1 MSWNSICGRVAA
13 CALLGMVALWMG
25 QAHAQDFPSRPIKIL
40 IGFAPGGGSDLIA
53 RLYAQHLRQ
62 ELNTPVIVEN
72 KAGASE
78 LQAVRALIASPPD
91 GYTLWLAAGGALSIG
106 PGIRKDL
113 PYEPLTSLS
122 HVAMVATAPGV
133 FYVNPALPVRS
144 VSDFV
149 AYAQAN
155 PGKVNFS
162 SSGVGSGSHLQV
174 EYFMQGAGI
183 KMTHIPYKSSPEAAQ
198 SVVSGEVQFGL
209 APAQT
214 AIPLA
219 NDGRVRAIAV
229 TNTRRL
235 PALPNVPTMAEA
247 GSNAALKSM
256 DGFSYYALVGPAN
269 MPSAVIQKINQAF
282 NKVGAMPEVVE
293 HMRDRFSVEPVT
305 TTPAAFR
312 EYLEK
317 DLMKWKEV
325 GKTVKIDG

>member
-1 MSWNSICGRVAA
+1 MSIKALTRVGACVL
-13 CALLGMVALWMG
+13 CALISLGTGHA
-25 QAHAQDFPSRPIKIL
+25 QAQDFPNRPIKIL

-78 LQAVRALIASPPD
+78 LQAVRALLASPPD

-113 PYEPLTSLS
+113 PYDPLTNLS

-133 FYVNPALPVRS
+133 FYVNPSLPVRTLN
-144 VSDFV
+144 DFI
-149 AYAQAN
+149 AYAKAR
-155 PGKVNFS
+155 PGALNFS

-183 KMTHIPYKSSPEAAQ
+183 AMTHIPYKSSPEAAQ
-198 SVVSGEVQFGL
+198 SVVAGAVQFGL

-219 NDGRVRAIAV
+219 NDGRVRAIAA
-229 TNTRRL
+229 TSARRL
-235 PALPNVPTMAEA
+235 PTLPNVPTMAEA
-247 GSNAALKSM
+247 GSNAALKGM
-256 DGFSYYALVGPAN
+256 DGFSYSALVGPAN
-269 MPSAVIQKINQAF
+269 MPPAVVQKINDAF

-305 TTPAAFR
+305 GTPASFR

-325 GKTVKIDG
+325 GKTVKIDN

>member
-1 MSWNSICGRVAA
+1 MRIRSLKRAGV
-13 CALLGMVALWMG
+13 CALLALVSLFTATA
-25 QAHAQDFPSRPIKIL
+25 QAQDFPNRPIKIL

-78 LQAVRALIASPPD
+78 LQAVRSLIASPPD

-113 PYEPLTSLS
+113 PYDPLTNLS

-133 FYVNPALPVRS
+133 FYANPSLPVRS
-144 VSDFV
+144 VTEFI
-149 AYAQAN
+149 AYAKAN
-155 PGKVNFS
+155 PGTLNFS

-183 KMTHIPYKSSPEAAQ
+183 TMTHIPYKSSPEAAQ
-198 SVVSGEVQFGL
+198 SVISGAVQFGL

-219 NDGRVRAIAV
+219 NDGRVRALAV
-229 TNTRRL
+229 TNARRL
-235 PALPNVPTMAEA
+235 PSLPNVPTMAEA
-247 GSNAALKSM
+247 APNAALKGM
-256 DGFSYYALVGPAN
+256 DGFSYYALVGPAH
-269 MPSAVIQKINQAF
+269 MPPAVIQRINEAF

-293 HMRDRFSVEPVT
+293 HMRDRFAVEPVT
-305 TTPAAFR
+305 GTPASFR
-312 EYLEK
+312 QYLEK

>member
-1 MSWNSICGRVAA
+1 MWTRALSRAGAYALCCLAVL
-13 CALLGMVALWMG
+13 CAGL
-25 QAHAQDFPSRPIKIL
+25 AHAQDFPNRPIKIL

-113 PYEPLTSLS
+113 PYDPLTDLS

-133 FYVNPALPVRS
+133 FYVNPSLPVRT
-144 VSDFV
+144 VGEFIT
-149 AYAQAN
+149 YAKAH
-155 PGKVNFS
+155 PGTLNFS

-174 EYFMQGAGI
+174 EYFMQASGV
-183 KMTHIPYKSSPEAAQ
+183 KMTHVPYKSSPEAAQ
-198 SVVSGEVQFGL
+198 SVISGAVQFGL

-214 AIPLA
+214 ATPLA

-229 TNTRRL
+229 TSPRRL
-235 PALPNVPTMAEA
+235 AALPNVPTMPEA
-247 GSNAALKSM
+247 TTGDLRTM
-256 DGFSYYALVGPAN
+256 DGFSYYALVGPAK
-269 MPSAVIQKINQAF
+269 MPPAVIQRINEAF
-282 NKVGAMPEVVE
+282 NKVAAMPEVVDR
-293 HMRDRFSVEPVT
+293 MRNGFSVEPVT
-305 TTPAAFR
+305 ETPAYFR
-312 EYLEK
+312 QYLER
-317 DLMKWKEV
+317 DLNKWKEV